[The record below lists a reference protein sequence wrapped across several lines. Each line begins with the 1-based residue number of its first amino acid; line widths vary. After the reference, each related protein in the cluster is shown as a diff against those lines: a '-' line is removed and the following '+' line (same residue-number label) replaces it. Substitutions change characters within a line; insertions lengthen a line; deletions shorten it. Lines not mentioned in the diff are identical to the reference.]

1 MMKRRQHVSARKP
14 KASASGTDVPVRIE
28 STLTQRTR
36 FGEFLHQW
44 QEPVVWVP
52 LLIGLLLILFY
63 ALPRLDPRTG
73 IDGFGDTFHLVIR
86 ALVLAVT
93 VFSVWLIKKTYL
105 TVLDENKERELFDD
119 WRRGDRG
126 AFKRLVFDR
135 VEWFLLIGGLLWYF
149 GR

>member
-1 MMKRRQHVSARKP
+1 MSARKP
-14 KASASGTDVPVRIE
+14 KASASGTDVVGRIE

-52 LLIGLLLILFY
+52 VLVGLLLFLFY

-73 IDGFGDTFHLVIR
+73 IDGFGDVFHLLIR
-86 ALVLAVT
+86 VLVLAVSA
-93 VFSVWLIKKTYL
+93 FCAWLFKRTYL
-105 TVLDENKERELFDD
+105 RVLDEDVERELFDD
-119 WRRGDRG
+119 WRRGDRR
-126 AFKRLVFDR
+126 ALLSLIFDR
-135 VEWFLLIGGLLWYF
+135 CEWAVLLCAFIWFF